1 MLSVVVLALCCGAVF
16 GQGGQ
21 GQTAPAK
28 AEAARADPA
37 KVEAAKVD
45 AAKAAPK
52 AGKVQLTG
60 KIYDASARFA
70 LQGVSVLGTSG
81 AGTVTDTLGRYDIQL
96 PAGDSIS
103 FSYLGRATA
112 KIPVAAIPQGFPFD
126 MSLDVAVDSLPA
138 VLVRSPDYRTDSLA
152 NRREYQKVFDYGYS
166 YLDKMN
172 PGRGGRSLGVG
183 IDLDLLFDGKKN
195 RQMLALQRRLEEEET
210 DKYIDHRWNRAQI
223 RKVTGLEPPA
233 LDSFMRQYRPSKEFI
248 QSCATDYEYFRYI
261 REWGKYFADDW
272 TRQHAAK

>member
-1 MLSVVVLALCCGAVF
+1 MKQSKLLRKIWFAAVPALCCGAVF
-16 GQGGQ
+16 GQVSQGQ
-21 GQTAPAK
+21 GSPGQVISTK
-28 AEAARADPA
+28 AD
-37 KVEAAKVD
+37 
-45 AAKAAPK
+45 PK

-81 AGTVTDTLGRYDIQL
+81 AGTVTDTLGHYNIQL
-96 PAGDSIS
+96 PPGDSIY

-112 KIPVAAIPQGFPFD
+112 KVPVKDIPQGFPFD

-138 VLVRSPDYRTDSLA
+138 VFVRSPDYRTDSLA

-172 PGRGGRSLGVG
+172 PGRGGRGLGVG

-195 RQMLALQRRLEEEET
+195 RRMLALQRRLEEEET
-210 DKYIDHRWNRAQI
+210 DKYIDHRWNRALI

-248 QSCATDYEYFRYI
+248 QSCATDYEYYRSFV
-261 REWGKYFADDW
+261 ESG
-272 TRQHAAK
+272 

>member
-1 MLSVVVLALCCGAVF
+1 MKLRKILFVVLLALYGGVVV
-16 GQGGQ
+16 GQD
-21 GQTAPAK
+21 AK
-28 AEAARADPA
+28 
-37 KVEAAKVD
+37 
-45 AAKAAPK
+45 
-52 AGKVQLTG
+52 KVQLTG

-81 AGTVTDTLGRYDIQL
+81 AGTTTDTLGHYKIQL
-96 PAGDSIS
+96 PPGDSIY

-112 KIPVAAIPQGFPFD
+112 KIPVKDIPQGFPFD

-138 VLVRSPDYRTDSLA
+138 VFIRSPDYRTDSLA
-152 NRREYQKVFDYGYS
+152 NRREYQKVFDYGCS
-166 YLDKMN
+166 YLDNMK
-172 PGRGGRSLGVG
+172 PSRGGRGLGIG

-210 DKYIDHRWNRAQI
+210 DKYIDHRWNRALV

-248 QSCATDYEYFRYI
+248 QSCATDYEYYHFI
-261 REWGKYFADDW
+261 REWGRYFADDW
-272 TRQHAAK
+272 TRAHAAAGPAKE